1 MTGLETLAAVSSIFQ
16 VISFG
21 RETISLCKKIYRTG
35 SGVDSELAENAAFLG
50 HLSSQIYQLEDTTK
64 ATSRTK
70 DDQSL
75 DDILKKCQT
84 SSRDLQEEVG
94 FITGH
99 AKNGSLAST
108 LKVAAKT
115 TWRKRRL
122 DRVERQLGDI
132 QRLVEAG
139 LLVRICSN
147 RVDLG
152 QQQLDALDADLRSF
166 LLKYQAGERT
176 VTGLISTES
185 LRTRH
190 HISSEVSRLEGSLN
204 LHTAETRNSAKDV
217 KKHVSQTASATM
229 ETFTEVLHNLHLD
242 DKRQENRERFLK
254 SLKFPGMNERRQQI
268 PESFPRTFRWVFG
281 DEALGD
287 GALGEDV
294 KIDDD
299 WESGTDWGSDVS
311 VYSDIDEESDDSGGK
326 SSSGSAF
333 KLCTVSENRSA
344 FL

>member
-21 RETISLCKKIYRTG
+21 RETISLCKKIYRIG
-35 SGVDSELAENAAFLG
+35 SGVDSELVENAAFLG
-50 HLSSQIYQLEDTTK
+50 YLSSQIYQLEDTTK

-99 AKNGSLAST
+99 AKKGSLAST

-139 LLVRICSN
+139 LLVRI
-147 RVDLG
+147 
-152 QQQLDALDADLRSF
+152 
-166 LLKYQAGERT
+166 
-176 VTGLISTES
+176 
-185 LRTRH
+185 
-190 HISSEVSRLEGSLN
+190 
-204 LHTAETRNSAKDV
+204 
-217 KKHVSQTASATM
+217 
-229 ETFTEVLHNLHLD
+229 
-242 DKRQENRERFLK
+242 
-254 SLKFPGMNERRQQI
+254 
-268 PESFPRTFRWVFG
+268 W
-281 DEALGD
+281 
-287 GALGEDV
+287 
-294 KIDDD
+294 
-299 WESGTDWGSDVS
+299 
-311 VYSDIDEESDDSGGK
+311 
-326 SSSGSAF
+326 
-333 KLCTVSENRSA
+333 
-344 FL
+344 